1 MERADR
7 VGVLD
12 NVKSRN
18 GNEESAERGV
28 RSQFFYRDRFMN
40 DQSDK
45 KFFPHYL
52 FEITVVAFLT
62 LEAVLILAVLY
73 PPAIGREIDFS
84 APYQPRPEWYFLFL
98 YELTKYFPGRWT
110 FVGAVLVP
118 ALVVSLVLLA
128 PFLDSGPETSLR
140 RRPAAALAGF
150 GLLAAAV
157 VLTVLSLL

>member
-1 MERADR
+1 MHET
-7 VGVLD
+7 G
-12 NVKSRN
+12 
-18 GNEESAERGV
+18 E
-28 RSQFFYRDRFMN
+28 
-40 DQSDK
+40 K

-52 FEITVVAFLT
+52 FEITVVALLT
-62 LEAVLILAVLY
+62 VEAVLILAVLF

-118 ALVVSLVLLA
+118 VLVFSIILLV
-128 PFLDSGPETSLR
+128 PFLDSGPETDLR

-157 VLTVLSLL
+157 VLTVLSLYNL